1 MISGVD
7 SREGAAVKSDA
18 VIPGTGKP
26 GAGRRAGPLTA
37 AVALVCAA
45 VVAGCASSSSP
56 ATTAASSR
64 ASTARS
70 SPAPAAPGSTPA
82 AAPSPTL
89 TPPPTAPRACPTS
102 MLTVKLGLSQGY
114 AGGVYQVISF
124 TNDSNAAC
132 TLFGYPGVSLVT
144 GPPYTQVGLAAER
157 DTTAPVKLV
166 TLAAGQAA
174 TALLQVV
181 DALNYPASTCSPV
194 RAANLRVY
202 PPNQTAPVYLPDSA
216 YGCAKPVQTLFISAV
231 QANGEAHPMI
241 SAGSDG

>member
-7 SREGAAVKSDA
+7 AREGAAVTSDV

-37 AVALVCAA
+37 VVLVCIAA
-45 VVAGCASSSSP
+45 VAGCASSSSS
-56 ATTAASSR
+56 ATTAPSSK
-64 ASTARS
+64 ASTASS

-89 TPPPTAPRACPTS
+89 TPPPTAPRACPAGT
-102 MLTVKLGLSQGY
+102 LTVKLGLSQGY

-124 TNDSNAAC
+124 TNDSSAAC
-132 TLFGYPGVSLVT
+132 TLYGYPGVSLVT

-157 DTTAPVKLV
+157 DTTAPVKLA
-166 TLAAGQAA
+166 TLAPGQAA
-174 TALLQVV
+174 TAVLQVV

-194 RAANLRVY
+194 RATNLRVY

>member
-1 MISGVD
+1 
-7 SREGAAVKSDA
+7 VKSDA
-18 VIPGTGKP
+18 GNPGTGKP
-26 GAGRRAGPLTA
+26 GAGRPAGPLAATA
-37 AVALVCAA
+37 AVLVCIAA
-45 VVAGCASSSSP
+45 AAGCASSTSST
-56 ATTAASSR
+56 TTAPSSKAVTAS
-64 ASTARS
+64 S

-89 TPPPTAPRACPTS
+89 TPPPTAPPACPTS
-102 MLTVKLGLSQGY
+102 TLTVKFGLSQGY
-114 AGGVYQVISF
+114 AGGAYQVISF
-124 TNDSNAAC
+124 TNASSAAC
-132 TLFGYPGVSLVT
+132 TLYGFPGVSLVT

-166 TLAAGQAA
+166 TLAPGQAA

-181 DALNYPASTCSPV
+181 DALNYPTSTCSPV
-194 RAANLRVY
+194 RATNLRVY
-202 PPNQTAPVYLPDSA
+202 PPNQTAPVYLPDTA